1 MRRLGLDDVDIAAIL
16 LNDGLIVAIPTDTVY
31 GLAARL
37 GDPQALDAL
46 YVAKGRPE
54 TKPLPVLVGDPSAI
68 SGLLGDIPPV
78 LARLVEQH
86 WPGALT
92 IVSACDDELASRVR
106 SNDASIGLRCP
117 DDPTARALLRITGP
131 LCVTSANLT
140 GEAPCRSAA
149 EVIAAFGSSDTI
161 AAVLDAGRRDGEPS
175 TVATIRD
182 VELQVLRQGRIKL

>member
-140 GEAPCRSAA
+140 LIRHDRRRSRRRTARRRAFDGSDHPRWRTSGTASGSHQTLRVGAA
-149 EVIAAFGSSDTI
+149 SGSS
-161 AAVLDAGRRDGEPS
+161 
-175 TVATIRD
+175 
-182 VELQVLRQGRIKL
+182 